1 MATIFTKI
9 INREIPATIVFENDK
24 VIAFK
29 DINPAAP
36 VHILVVPKKEIS
48 TINDIKPEDKDI
60 IGEIS
65 KYLFKI
71 RATTS
76 VPPVEPFTIKISPRP
91 IPIRTPP
98 YIEPNIISLDGPF
111 QVSVR
116 VIKKERQLVPYKV
129 LNRKFLPTNFQPIIS
144 SGIFITKYIIPTG
157 SLKR

>member
-60 IGEIS
+60 IGEM
-65 KYLFKI
+65 YLAIGEITKKLGI
-71 RATTS
+71 A
-76 VPPVEPFTIKISPRP
+76 EEG
-91 IPIRTPP
+91 
-98 YIEPNIISLDGPF
+98 Y
-111 QVSVR
+111 R
-116 VIKKERQLVPYKV
+116 VITNCNEFGGQEAFHLHFHILGGKKLGA
-129 LNRKFLPTNFQPIIS
+129 LLAN
-144 SGIFITKYIIPTG
+144 
-157 SLKR
+157 